1 MKNDKAMNF
10 TTATKLDLAIAEAQ
24 GKVTVKRLKTRGPRK
39 GEAHYTGSPAQ
50 GGGRALGAVGD
61 QDSNPAGLGQA
72 TTGARWSG
80 GHGQRGIGQ
89 GMVTNL
95 SGVKRNYARQA
106 ASDRRAAARD
116 RAAEKLDTL
125 LADIRG

>member
-50 GGGRALGAVGD
+50 GAGRPNKEAFQSGNQIASSGSQWVG
-61 QDSNPAGLGQA
+61 NQA
-72 TTGARWSG
+72 
-80 GHGQRGIGQ
+80 GIGA
-89 GMVTNL
+89 GMVSNL

-106 ASDRRAAARD
+106 ESDRRAAARD
-116 RAAEKLDTL
+116 RAAGKLDIL